1 MLLDPQQITKR
12 EKLILVGL
20 YLSKYD
26 SLGLKRL
33 GLETFVEAFNVFG
46 YALGSKPASI
56 KNYRDE
62 FDPLFPN
69 RRKGWHKRQIREYCF
84 RTYEGYKSLD
94 LEAFTDLI
102 KSFVGYDDNAWSE
115 VQANEEDDESGS
127 NFAKRLITGL
137 AAEQYF
143 ESVQSNIPEFK
154 DYVLENT
161 TRLGCGYDFR
171 LRTAATEKEF
181 LAVEVKGLK
190 DRTGSL
196 SLTPKEHDVAVTLR
210 DRFFLFVV
218 KNFQE
223 SPFHEVFQDP
233 LSGTLQFRKT
243 ERVTIQVSWL
253 VSV

>member
-1 MLLDPQQITKR
+1 MVLSSQRIATR

-26 SLGLKRL
+26 SLGLRKL
-33 GLETFVEAFNVFG
+33 GFGSFVEAFNAIG

-69 RRKGWHKRQIREYCF
+69 RRKGWHKRQIRGYCLKVCEEY
-84 RTYEGYKSLD
+84 KHLD
-94 LEAFTDLI
+94 IESFTGLI
-102 KSFVGYDDNAWSE
+102 KSFAGYDENVWSE
-115 VQANEEDDESGS
+115 IQAKEELDEGESH
-127 NFAKRLITGL
+127 FAKRLITGL

-143 ESVQSNIPEFK
+143 QAVHHSLPEFEG
-154 DYVLENT
+154 YAAENT

-171 LRTAATEKEF
+171 LRKEAHKDF

-190 DRTGSL
+190 ERMGSL
-196 SLTPKEHDVAVTLR
+196 SLTPKEHELAKALR

-223 SPFHEVFQDP
+223 SPFHEIFQNP
-233 LSGTLQFRKT
+233 LSSRLQFKKKET
-243 ERVTIQVSWL
+243 VMVHISWL
-253 VSV
+253 TRV